1 MLLILQTRAP
11 WWSCKTFSTNMSDPS
26 KKPGVDTVPW
36 LTRCVS
42 WSWRELSWIWLL
54 TKLRTWSLLWSAT
67 SWSYK
72 LKLQTWG
79 GMLLF
84 FLGKYEKYLIFLSLP
99 LHCFNAFITIFY
111 MNLPRFQLK
120 QEQENRRNATMMY
133 NNTKDKLRKIEDQHQ
148 LEVQERQKVELTYR
162 NLELEMRTLVAN
174 IKQVWFFSVIFTFYS
189 LDCSVTSLLPL
200 HNSKSFE

>member
-1 MLLILQTRAP
+1 
-11 WWSCKTFSTNMSDPS
+11 
-26 KKPGVDTVPW
+26 
-36 LTRCVS
+36 
-42 WSWRELSWIWLL
+42 
-54 TKLRTWSLLWSAT
+54 
-67 SWSYK
+67 
-72 LKLQTWG
+72 
-79 GMLLF
+79 
-84 FLGKYEKYLIFLSLP
+84 
-99 LHCFNAFITIFY
+99 

-174 IKQVWFFSVIFTFYS
+174 IKQVCFFSVIFTFYS

>member
-1 MLLILQTRAP
+1 M
-11 WWSCKTFSTNMSDPS
+11 
-26 KKPGVDTVPW
+26 
-36 LTRCVS
+36 
-42 WSWRELSWIWLL
+42 
-54 TKLRTWSLLWSAT
+54 
-67 SWSYK
+67 
-72 LKLQTWG
+72 
-79 GMLLF
+79 LF